1 MKPQNYRQIIEK
13 AWNVMLHV
21 FINHKLWSINNE
33 DMLENKQVEQNRMIR
48 KQIDS
53 LLEFWDEIK
62 AIDRQKTVMTESSAK
77 NFIDN

>member
-21 FINHKLWSINNE
+21 FINHKLWSINN
-33 DMLENKQVEQNRMIR
+33 DDLLENQQVEQNIKVR
-48 KQIDS
+48 KRIDN

-62 AIDRQKTVMTESSAK
+62 AIDRQKTVLTESSTK